1 MIFGR
6 GSLSIVDLAN
16 FLPPRKEM
24 VDASEFKL
32 AMRNLAGA
40 VNVITVGTGLGRTG
54 FTATSVS
61 SFSAEPPV
69 VLVSLNKDSSSWP
82 VLQAAGA
89 FGVNVLSDA
98 QSAVADRFAGRGGIK
113 GNDRYVGWEWDE
125 LSSGALGLQGALAVL
140 DCDIDEI
147 IERHSH
153 ALVFGRVRSVTLS
166 STGAPLLYWRGQ
178 YQQLLGNYD
187 PFSN

>member
-1 MIFGR
+1 M
-6 GSLSIVDLAN
+6 SIVDIAS
-16 FLPPRKEM
+16 FLPTRKAE
-24 VDASEFKL
+24 VDVSEFKL

-40 VNVITVGTGLGRTG
+40 VSVITVGVGPKRTG

-69 VLVSLNKDSSSWP
+69 LLVSLNKSSSSWE
-82 VLQAAGA
+82 VLRSAAS
-89 FGVNVLSDA
+89 FGVNILTQA
-98 QSAVADRFAGRGGIK
+98 QSGVADRFAGRGGIR

-125 LSSGALGLQGALAVL
+125 LESGVLGLHAALAVL
-140 DCDIDEI
+140 DCDVEEI

-153 ALVFGRVRSVTLS
+153 ALVLGRVRSVEVTAG
-166 STGAPLLYWRGQ
+166 TAPLLYWNGQ
-178 YQQLLGNYD
+178 YQHLLPNLD